1 MPAGIDVIFLGT
13 GGSLPTKERGLPAV
27 ALRRDG
33 ELFLFDCGEGTQRQM
48 MHAGLG
54 FNRPMSIMI
63 SHLHGDHVLGLP
75 GLLQTMSSLI
85 RDKPLDLY
93 GPEGISAY
101 LGSLRRTLAF
111 AANFPVRV
119 TELKPGQE
127 VLRDGYNIKT
137 TKAMH
142 DITCLAYAI
151 IENDR
156 PGRFHPEKA
165 KRLGVPEGPLWK
177 RLQVGEEVK
186 LDGKTVTP
194 RQVIEEPRPGLK
206 VVYAID
212 TRPSEE
218 VRVLAKGADLL
229 MHDGGFAEDRR
240 DKAKEYFHSTAKE
253 AARVAKAAR
262 VRRLALVH
270 ISAVTRDDS
279 ILLKQARSVFKPTLV
294 PRDLMILSLKRSK

>member
-1 MPAGIDVIFLGT
+1 MSSGIDVIFLGT

-54 FNRPMSIMI
+54 FNRSMSIMI

-93 GPEGISAY
+93 GPEGIGAY
-101 LGSLRRTLAF
+101 LASLRRILAF
-111 AANFPVRV
+111 AANFPIRV
-119 TELKPGQE
+119 TELKPGE
-127 VLRDGYNIKT
+127 GVSKNGYRIKT
-137 TKAMH
+137 TKAVH

-151 IENDR
+151 VESDR

-165 KRLGVPEGPLWK
+165 KKLRIPEGPLWK
-177 RLQVGEEVK
+177 QLQSGKDVEVEGRK
-186 LDGKTVTP
+186 IAP
-194 RQVIEEPRPGLK
+194 RQVMEEPRPGLK
-206 VVYAID
+206 IVYAID

-218 VRVLAKGADLL
+218 VRALAKGADLL

-240 DKAKEYFHSTAKE
+240 DKAKEYFHSTARE
-253 AARVAKAAR
+253 AARLGKAAR
-262 VRRLALVH
+262 VKKLALVH

-279 ILLKQARSVFKPTLV
+279 ILLKQARSVFRPTIVPKDLLV
-294 PRDLMILSLKRSK
+294 LSLKRSK

>member
-27 ALRRDG
+27 AMRREG
-33 ELFLFDCGEGTQRQM
+33 EIFLFDCGEGTQRQM

-54 FNRPMSIMI
+54 FNRSMSIMI
-63 SHLHGDHVLGLP
+63 SHLHGDHILGLP

-93 GPEGISAY
+93 GPEGISNY
-101 LGSLRRTLAF
+101 LASLRRTLGLAV
-111 AANFPVRV
+111 NFPVRV
-119 TELKPGQE
+119 TELTPGQE
-127 VLRDGYNIKT
+127 ISKNGYKIKT
-137 TKAMH
+137 AKAMH
-142 DITCLAYAI
+142 DITCLAYGVV
-151 IENDR
+151 ETER

-177 RLQVGEEVK
+177 QLQMGKEVK
-186 LDGKTVTP
+186 VEGKIVTP
-194 RQVIEEPRPGLK
+194 HQVIEKPRPGLK
-206 VVYAID
+206 IVYAID

-218 VRVLAKGADLL
+218 VKALAKEADLL

-240 DKAKEYFHSTAKE
+240 DKAKEYFHSTARE
-253 AARVAKAAR
+253 AAKVAKAAR
-262 VRRLALVH
+262 VRKLALVH

-279 ILLKQARSVFKPTLV
+279 ILLRQARSVFKATLV
-294 PRDLMILSLKRSK
+294 PKDLMVISLKRSK

>member
-1 MPAGIDVIFLGT
+1 MPSGIDVIFLGT

-119 TELKPGQE
+119 KELKPGAE
-127 VLRDGYNIKT
+127 VSKTAYTIKT
-137 TKAMH
+137 TEAMH

-151 IENDR
+151 VETDR

-177 RLQVGEEVK
+177 QLQMGKDVK
-186 LDGKTVTP
+186 VDAKTVTP
-194 RQVIEEPRPGLK
+194 RQVMEEPRPGLK
-206 VVYAID
+206 IVYAID
-212 TRPSEE
+212 TRPSDK
-218 VRVLAKGADLL
+218 VKTLARHADLL
-229 MHDGGFAEDRR
+229 LHDGGFAEDRR
-240 DKAKEYFHSTAKE
+240 DKAKEYFHSTARE

-262 VRRLALVH
+262 VRKLALVH

-279 ILLKQARSVFKPTLV
+279 ILLKEARSVFKATLV
-294 PRDLMILSLKRSK
+294 PKDLTVLSLKRSK

>member
-13 GGSLPTKERGLPAV
+13 GGALPTKERGLPAV

-54 FNRPMSIMI
+54 FNRPMTIMI

-75 GLLQTMSSLI
+75 GLLQTMSSLV

-93 GPEGISAY
+93 GPEGISGY

-119 TELKPGQE
+119 AELKPGQE
-127 VLRDGYNIKT
+127 ISKNGYNIKT
-137 TKAMH
+137 TKALH
-142 DITCLAYAI
+142 DIICLAYAVV
-151 IENDR
+151 ETDR
-156 PGRFHPEKA
+156 PGRFHPDKA
-165 KRLGVPEGPLWK
+165 KRLGIPEGPLWK
-177 RLQVGEEVK
+177 QLQTGKEVK
-186 LDGKTVTP
+186 VDGKTVAP
-194 RQVIEEPRPGLK
+194 RQVMEEPRPGLK
-206 VVYAID
+206 IVYAID
-212 TRPSEE
+212 TRPCDE
-218 VRVLAKGADLL
+218 VKALAKEADLL

-240 DKAKEYFHSTAKE
+240 DKAKEYFHSTARE

-262 VRRLALVH
+262 VRKLVLVH

-279 ILLKQARSVFKPTLV
+279 ILLKEAKSVFKATLV
-294 PRDLMILSLKRSK
+294 PKDLTILSLKRSK

>member
-54 FNRPMSIMI
+54 FNRAMSIMI
-63 SHLHGDHVLGLP
+63 SHLHGDHILGLP

-93 GPEGISAY
+93 GPEGISSY
-101 LGSLRRTLAF
+101 LASLRRTLGF
-111 AANFPVRV
+111 AANFPVLLK
-119 TELKPGQE
+119 ELQPGEE
-127 VLRDGYNIKT
+127 VSKNGYTIKT

-142 DITCLAYAI
+142 DITCLAYALV
-151 IENDR
+151 EKDR

-165 KRLGVPEGPLWK
+165 KRLGIPEGPLWK
-177 RLQVGEEVK
+177 QLQMGKEVK
-186 LDGKTVTP
+186 VEGKTVTP
-194 RQVIEEPRPGLK
+194 RQVIEKPRPGLK

-212 TRPSEE
+212 TRPSDE
-218 VRVLAKGADLL
+218 VKLLAKDADLL

-240 DKAKEYFHSTAKE
+240 DKAKEYFHSTARE

-262 VRRLALVH
+262 VRKLALVH

-279 ILLKQARSVFKPTLV
+279 ILLKQARTVFKATLV
-294 PRDLMILSLKRSK
+294 PKDLMVLSLKRSK

>member
-85 RDKPLDLY
+85 RDKPLHLY

-119 TELKPGQE
+119 TELKPDQE
-127 VLRDGYNIKT
+127 VSRNGYNIKT

-177 RLQVGEEVK
+177 KLQIGEEVK

-194 RQVIEEPRPGLK
+194 RQVIEKPRPGLK
-206 VVYAID
+206 IVYAID
-212 TRPSEE
+212 TRPSDE
-218 VRVLAKGADLL
+218 VKTLAKEADLL

-240 DKAKEYFHSTAKE
+240 DKAKEYYHSTAKE
-253 AARVAKAAR
+253 AARVAKASH

-279 ILLKQARSVFKPTLV
+279 VLLKQARTVFKQTLV
-294 PRDLMILSLKRSK
+294 PKDLMVLSLKRSK

>member
-1 MPAGIDVIFLGT
+1 MPGGMDVIFLGT
-13 GGSLPTKERGLPAV
+13 VGSLPTKERGLPAV
-27 ALRRDG
+27 ALRREG

-54 FNRPMSIMI
+54 FNRPMTIMI

-75 GLLQTMSSLI
+75 GLLQTMSSLV

-93 GPEGISAY
+93 GPEGISGC

-119 TELKPGQE
+119 AELKPGQE
-127 VLRDGYNIKT
+127 ISKNSYSIKT
-137 TKAMH
+137 TKALH

-151 IENDR
+151 VETDR

-177 RLQVGEEVK
+177 QLQMGKEVNV
-186 LDGKTVTP
+186 DGKTLAP
-194 RQVIEEPRPGLK
+194 RQVMEEPRPGLK
-206 VVYAID
+206 IVYAID
-212 TRPSEE
+212 TRPSDA
-218 VRVLAKGADLL
+218 VKALAKEADLL
-229 MHDGGFAEDRR
+229 IHDGGFAEDRR
-240 DKAKEYFHSTAKE
+240 DKAKEYFHSTARE

-262 VRRLALVH
+262 VCKLALIH

-279 ILLKQARSVFKPTLV
+279 ILLKQARSVFKATLV
-294 PRDLMILSLKRSK
+294 PKDLTVLSLKRSK

>member
-1 MPAGIDVIFLGT
+1 MSSGIDVIFLGT

-93 GPEGISAY
+93 GPEGIGAY

-111 AANFPVRV
+111 ATNFPVKV
-119 TELKPGQE
+119 TELKHGE
-127 VLRDGYNIKT
+127 GESKNGYSIMT
-137 TKAMH
+137 TKATH

-151 IENDR
+151 VESDR

-165 KRLGVPEGPLWK
+165 KKLGVPEGPLWK
-177 RLQVGEEVK
+177 QLQSGKDVEVEGRK
-186 LDGKTVTP
+186 IAP

-206 VVYAID
+206 IVYAID

-218 VRVLAKGADLL
+218 VKVLAKGADLL

-240 DKAKEYFHSTAKE
+240 DKAKEYFHSTARE
-253 AARVAKAAR
+253 AARLGKTAK
-262 VRRLALVH
+262 VKKLALVH

-279 ILLKQARSVFKPTLV
+279 ILLKQARGIFRPTIV
-294 PRDLMILSLKRSK
+294 PKDLMVLSLKRSK

>member
-13 GGSLPTKERGLPAV
+13 GGALPTKERGLPAV

-48 MHAGLG
+48 MHVGLG
-54 FNRPMSIMI
+54 FNRPMTIMI

-75 GLLQTMSSLI
+75 GLLQTMSSLV

-93 GPEGISAY
+93 GPEGISGY

-119 TELKPGQE
+119 AELKPGQE
-127 VLRDGYNIKT
+127 ISKNSYSIKT
-137 TKAMH
+137 TKALH

-151 IENDR
+151 VETDR
-156 PGRFHPEKA
+156 PGRFHPDKA
-165 KRLGVPEGPLWK
+165 KRLGIPEGPLWK
-177 RLQVGEEVK
+177 QLQTGKEVK
-186 LDGKTVTP
+186 VEGKTVEP
-194 RQVIEEPRPGLK
+194 RQVMEEPRPGLK
-206 VVYAID
+206 IVYAID
-212 TRPSEE
+212 TRPCDE
-218 VRVLAKGADLL
+218 VKALAKEADLL
-229 MHDGGFAEDRR
+229 IHDGGFAEDRR
-240 DKAKEYFHSTAKE
+240 DKAKEYFHSTARE

-262 VRRLALVH
+262 VRKLALVH

-279 ILLKQARSVFKPTLV
+279 ILLKEAKSVFKATLV
-294 PRDLMILSLKRSK
+294 PKDLTILSLKRSK

>member
-1 MPAGIDVIFLGT
+1 
-13 GGSLPTKERGLPAV
+13 
-27 ALRRDG
+27 
-33 ELFLFDCGEGTQRQM
+33 
-48 MHAGLG
+48 
-54 FNRPMSIMI
+54 MSIMI

-119 TELKPGQE
+119 TELKPGAE
-127 VLRDGYNIKT
+127 ISKDGYKIKT
-137 TKAMH
+137 TRALH
-142 DITCLAYAI
+142 DIMCLAYAI
-151 IENDR
+151 VETDR

-177 RLQVGEEVK
+177 QLQMGKEVK
-186 LDGKTVTP
+186 IEGKTVMP

-206 VVYAID
+206 IVYAID
-212 TRPSEE
+212 TRPSDE
-218 VRVLAKGADLL
+218 VKALAKEADLL

-240 DKAKEYFHSTAKE
+240 DKAKEYFHSTARE

-262 VRRLALVH
+262 VRKLALVH

-279 ILLKQARSVFKPTLV
+279 ILLKQARSVFKATLV
-294 PRDLMILSLKRSK
+294 PKDLTVLSLKRSK